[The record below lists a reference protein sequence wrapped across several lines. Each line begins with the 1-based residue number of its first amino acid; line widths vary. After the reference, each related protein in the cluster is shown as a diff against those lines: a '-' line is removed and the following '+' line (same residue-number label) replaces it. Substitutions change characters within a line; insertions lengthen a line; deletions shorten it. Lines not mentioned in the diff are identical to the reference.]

1 MVKGGAKQPV
11 SGKLRAITVIFR
23 AWIHARRQS
32 ADNEAGR
39 GKGNKKPRQKPG
51 QVVGSLMNDQPVT
64 VMFTAF
70 GPLPRRSGSV
80 S

>member
-1 MVKGGAKQPV
+1 MDTRSRGG
-11 SGKLRAITVIFR
+11 
-23 AWIHARRQS
+23 HRREGE
-32 ADNEAGR
+32 D
-39 GKGNKKPRQKPG
+39 NKKPRQKPG
-51 QVVGSLMNDQPVT
+51 QVVGSFMNDQPVT